1 MLIIPSGIPSSTG
14 YTIENAVW
22 FDGSS
27 DYLSATASGV
37 WGTPTDQTRGAIAFW
52 YKRAG
57 NPTVENDYFIFGSG
71 VDTSNSMN
79 LEFNPEG
86 GKFSIWHETSN
97 SMDMAHTG
105 SGMQRDTSAWGHFAY
120 IWNTNEGAEADRDTF
135 FHNGVALTQS
145 YTLNPSSALDIHICA
160 DQDKK
165 IGNRQIGSSLP
176 YPGYLADFIMIDGNT
191 PAITDFGEFNDEGIW
206 IPVSPSGLT
215 FGTNGCWLDFAIAP
229 GTGNG
234 AGTDV
239 SGNDNHWS
247 ETSMTA
253 AQQVLDSPTDSADDD
268 IGNYC
273 TLNPV
278 NLHASATI
286 ASGNLENNTDGSFNS
301 FHGGGTIYVTSGKWY
316 YEYTLDEAPQGG
328 QLIGF
333 GTGQPVTSGNG
344 YAGSD
349 SSWYAIFL
357 NDGQKLQVLD
367 GGNYSNAS
375 YGSAYADG
383 GVVNVAL
390 DMDNGKIWFGEDGTW
405 NASGDPAAGTNAA
418 YTNVNTDQALTPT
431 FGDWGQAT
439 QGTFNFGQTAF
450 AHTPPTGFKR
460 LNTANL
466 PAPAITDPSAHFQA
480 TLYTGNGTAIGS
492 GGKAI
497 TQDGTSTFEPGIV
510 WIKNRDAADFHM
522 LFDSVRG
529 ATKYIE
535 PDATD
540 GETTN
545 TESLSTFNSNGFT
558 VGNQNECN
566 TNTEDYVAWQ
576 WYLDGTS
583 GSTNSDGTE
592 DTVVAVNLTA
602 GISAGTYT
610 GTNAIDTFGHG
621 LDKAPEFIWTYSRSQ
636 TTASD
641 TVYHHKMASDPETDY
656 LSMSSNAVPTDSVY
670 AWNDTAPT
678 STVFTLNAH
687 GDWNASGETYGF
699 ICAHS
704 VEGFS
709 KFGSYE
715 GNGDADG
722 PFIYTGFRPSF
733 LVVKNIDATGNW
745 WCVDA
750 IRSTYNQID
759 DVLFLDSTSKEEA
772 YAGVDFTANGFKLRS
787 SSTSLN
793 GSNTFV
799 YATFAEKPFGGSG
812 VAQARAR

>member
-253 AQQVLDSPTDSADDD
+253 TQQVPDSPTDSADDD

-466 PAPAITDPSAHFQA
+466 PAPAIPDPSEHHQVE
-480 TLYTGNGTAIGS
+480 LVDH
-492 GGKAI
+492 
-497 TQDGTSTFEPGIV
+497 DGTSTAFTCNWDADVYDTLFI
-510 WIKNRDAADFHM
+510 IKNRDSSEKWFWVDGLNGYGKYHSSDQSAQAQQTDANVLGVSGTTITLGSTLANDAYVVECHRGGAAG
-522 LFDSVRG
+522 G
-529 ATKYIE
+529 ATN
-535 PDATD
+535 TD
-540 GETTN
+540 GDNTTGTDTTVSVN
-545 TESLSTFNSNGFT
+545 SVTEF
-558 VGNQNECN
+558 
-566 TNTEDYVAWQ
+566 A
-576 WYLDGTS
+576 
-583 GSTNSDGTE
+583 
-592 DTVVAVNLTA
+592 
-602 GISAGTYT
+602 IIKYT
-610 GTNAIDTFGHG
+610 GTASANTFGHG
-621 LDKAPEFIWTYSRSQ
+621 LSVAPDFWTIFRDDTGANHATYHSAVGNTGALRLDTDG
-636 TTASD
+636 TTSTD
-641 TVYHHKMASDPETDY
+641 TSWWND
-656 LSMSSNAVPTDSVY
+656 SGPTTSTFSLGAPNTTTNNSGDTYTMY
-670 AWNDTAPT
+670 AWA
-678 STVFTLNAH
+678 
-687 GDWNASGETYGF
+687 G
-699 ICAHS
+699 
-704 VEGFS
+704 VEGYS

-722 PFIYTGFRPSF
+722 PFIYTGFKSSF

-750 IRSTYNQID
+750 IRSTYNEMD
-759 DVLFLDSTSKEEA
+759 DVLFLDSNAKEEE

-787 SSTSLN
+787 ASTSLN
-793 GSNTFV
+793 GSNTFI
-799 YATFAEKPFGGSG
+799 YAAFAENPFGGSG
-812 VAQARAR
+812 VAQAKAR